1 MGEGAARHP
10 IASRPPYNNS
20 KNGVKNEAKKST
32 LLQIC
37 CFVFLQ
43 QMRKRRNPY
52 HLPSFCLLELPP
64 MPRWVM
70 AKKDNRPLPENY

>member
-37 CFVFLQ
+37 CFVFL
-43 QMRKRRNPY
+43 
-52 HLPSFCLLELPP
+52 
-64 MPRWVM
+64 
-70 AKKDNRPLPENY
+70 